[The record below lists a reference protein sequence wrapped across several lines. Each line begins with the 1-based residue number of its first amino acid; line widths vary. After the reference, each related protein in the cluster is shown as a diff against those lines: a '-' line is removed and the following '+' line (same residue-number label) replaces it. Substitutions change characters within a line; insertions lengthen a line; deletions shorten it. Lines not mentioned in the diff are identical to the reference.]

1 MTDLDPL
8 QYTVLKEPYTGL
20 EEPPLEEEQASV
32 IKDGMISVTPPLLGE
47 GEEADP
53 LELPEEGLE
62 DIAEDEKEETPLSEE
77 VIKEE
82 VPVSEEIN
90 KEEIHVS
97 EEINKEDVHVSEEI
111 NKEDVHVSEEINK
124 EEVPVSEEVDDVSN
138 EEENAQVTFIDD
150 DLQFKP
156 NFSRTTSTHV
166 GARPIYDLFA
176 ITVS

>member
-8 QYTVLKEPYTGL
+8 QYTVLKEPYAGL
-20 EEPPLEEEQASV
+20 EEPPIEEEQPSV

-53 LELPEEGLE
+53 LELREE
-62 DIAEDEKEETPLSEE
+62 DIVE
-77 VIKEE
+77 V
-82 VPVSEEIN
+82 
-90 KEEIHVS
+90 
-97 EEINKEDVHVSEEI
+97 
-111 NKEDVHVSEEINK
+111 NK
-124 EEVPVSEEVDDVSN
+124 EEVLVSEEVDKEEVLVS
-138 EEENAQVTFIDD
+138 EEVDKEEVLVSEEVDKEEVHDISDEVEDAKVTSVDD

>member
-8 QYTVLKEPYTGL
+8 QYTVLKEPYAGL
-20 EEPPLEEEQASV
+20 EEPPIEEEQPPV

-53 LELPEEGLE
+53 LELQE
-62 DIAEDEKEETPLSEE
+62 DIVEDEKEEAPLSEQ
-77 VIKEE
+77 V
-82 VPVSEEIN
+82 
-90 KEEIHVS
+90 
-97 EEINKEDVHVSEEI
+97 
-111 NKEDVHVSEEINK
+111 NK
-124 EEVPVSEEVDDVSN
+124 EEVLVSKEVDKEELLVSEEVDKEEVLVS
-138 EEENAQVTFIDD
+138 EEVDKEEIHEVSDEVEDAKVTSVDD